1 MYFFPFNKFNY
12 NNSDRF
18 KLATISSHYTFR
30 WLECFANMNS
40 KKSNR
45 KKAHNAFRKGIA
57 STAIQHDISS
67 HYDSIEIDKY
77 TNGVKIPIFGGFPKY
92 YQRFGT
98 DENYILPAF
107 NNLKNKNEKIYFLNT
122 GIQCALNL

>member
-1 MYFFPFNKFNY
+1 
-12 NNSDRF
+12 
-18 KLATISSHYTFR
+18 
-30 WLECFANMNS
+30 MNS

-57 STAIQHDISS
+57 STPIQYDISS
-67 HYDSIEIDKY
+67 HSDSIEIDNNTY
-77 TNGVKIPIFGGFPKY
+77 GIMMLLFGGFPEY
-92 YQRFGT
+92 YQRSGT
-98 DENYILPAF
+98 DENYILPTF